1 MENNTIHVD
10 ELGSFNLYKF
20 VTCRRDEEQLY
31 HKMNLTELHQNASF
45 LDWTR
50 YFNSAFESVG
60 RKIDSGLEV
69 VNYAPVYL
77 RDEHLLKLM
86 KFSWRNRHLNGY
98 SATQH
103 L

>member
-1 MENNTIHVD
+1 MPYLQLLKVLRRFMEEEGV
-10 ELGSFNLYKF
+10 
-20 VTCRRDEEQLY
+20 EEQLY

-86 KFSWRNRHLNGY
+86 KSSWGNRHLNGY

>member
-1 MENNTIHVD
+1 
-10 ELGSFNLYKF
+10 
-20 VTCRRDEEQLY
+20 
-31 HKMNLTELHQNASF
+31 MNLTELHQNASF

-77 RDEHLLKLM
+77 RDEQLWILLRDSR
-86 KFSWRNRHLNGY
+86 FVPPCCPRAYTNFIGS
-98 SATQH
+98 
-103 L
+103 